1 MGKEKAT
8 KEKADKEKAAK
19 EKADKEK
26 AAKEK
31 AAKEKSAKEKV
42 EKAKEKADKEEK
54 KSKEQAQKKKEK
66 ESKEAA
72 AKEKADKE
80 KAAKAKEKADK
91 AKEKADKEKVAK
103 EKAAKEKAAKEKA
116 AKVAAEKNAKEKSA
130 KLAAEKASKERSFKT
145 KVTYHAWSGWINN
158 WDQPLNYVRGVGTNY
173 YLSGLKGVHSN
184 WYEDRR
190 FQVINTRIGNTVDH
204 AQTTSEVNGWDAEF
218 AYTCPSNTVITGLQ
232 SYHSNWY
239 EDRRWK
245 ITCGRFKG
253 MSVQASAW
261 PGYQTKWDAE
271 WGIGCGHNPMIGI
284 GGKHSNWYEDRLFR
298 IRCGKLSLR
307 M

>member
-1 MGKEKAT
+1 MG
-8 KEKADKEKAAK
+8 
-19 EKADKEK
+19 
-26 AAKEK
+26 
-31 AAKEKSAKEKV
+31 
-42 EKAKEKADKEEK
+42 DKEEK
-54 KSKEQAQKKKEK
+54 KSRKKAQKKKEK

-91 AKEKADKEKVAK
+91 AKEKADKEKAAK

-204 AQTTSEVNGWDAEF
+204 AQTTKEVNGWDAEF

-253 MSVQASAW
+253 MNVQASAW

-298 IRCGKLSLR
+298 VRCGKLALR

>member
-1 MGKEKAT
+1 MG
-8 KEKADKEKAAK
+8 EKAAK
-19 EKADKEK
+19 E
-26 AAKEK
+26 
-31 AAKEKSAKEKV
+31 
-42 EKAKEKADKEEK
+42 
-54 KSKEQAQKKKEK
+54 KEK

-103 EKAAKEKAAKEKA
+103 EKAAKEKTAKEKTAKEKAAKEKADKEKA

-158 WDQPLNYVRGVGTNY
+158 WDQPLNY
-173 YLSGLKGVHSN
+173 
-184 WYEDRR
+184 
-190 FQVINTRIGNTVDH
+190 